1 VRAGIGLRALHHE
14 QVIAR
19 RPPVPWFE
27 AHSENYFAR
36 GGTQPRYLRAI
47 REHYPVA
54 LHGVGLGI
62 GSADPLDEE
71 HIAQLQRLVR
81 DVDPLFVSEH
91 LSWSSLGGRHTNDL
105 LPLPYTAES
114 LALVTRRVRELQER
128 LGRRILV
135 ENVSS
140 YLEFAD
146 SEISEW
152 DFLAELARSAGCGIL
167 LDVNNIFVNARNHDF
182 DPLLYLDAMPA
193 QSVEEI
199 HLAGHSVRDVG
210 GRELRID
217 THDSLVCDE
226 VWALYAAALRRLG
239 PVPTLIEWDVDVP
252 AIDVLLAEA
261 RRADLIAGE
270 LHARVA

>member
-14 QVIAR
+14 QVIAH
-19 RPPVPWFE
+19 RPPVAWFE

-62 GSADPLDEE
+62 GSTDPLDEK

-128 LGRRILV
+128 LERRILV

-167 LDVNNIFVNARNHDF
+167 LDVNNIFVNARNHGF